1 MLLRNIDVM
10 DPKINY
16 NPAVPVE
23 GSVFQGWEVTQ
34 KFSAGPVGR
43 RTVTAIGKKGKFV
56 IQASGADSDIALG
69 MLGDMI
75 KKRAE

>member
-1 MLLRNIDVM
+1 M

-16 NPAVPVE
+16 SPAVPVE

-43 RTVTAIGKKGKFV
+43 RTVTAIGKKGKFI